1 MSRLREYV
9 LQTFQSNK
17 EYSSKEVK
25 SMVDEEYGQGVYTK
39 KQIQNMLYNLKRES
53 ILIKTED
60 NRRYTRNYA
69 GKKKANGSMF
79 SLNDYIKQM
88 QALSIIVSN
97 ELNRSGFLERY
108 TGIDLNILQSIY
120 LSNKNLLKEIK
131 EISKKIDEEIGDKIR
146 FYKNE
151 NLDSK

>member
-88 QALSIIVSN
+88 QALSIIVSS

>member
-1 MSRLREYV
+1 
-9 LQTFQSNK
+9 
-17 EYSSKEVK
+17 
-25 SMVDEEYGQGVYTK
+25 MVDEEYGQGVYTK

>member
-1 MSRLREYV
+1 
-9 LQTFQSNK
+9 
-17 EYSSKEVK
+17 
-25 SMVDEEYGQGVYTK
+25 
-39 KQIQNMLYNLKRES
+39 MLYNLKRES